1 MDARIGYLEGRM
13 EEQSHVLQDLRTAV
27 RHLDDK
33 ISRQFTWM
41 VGIQITTLV
50 AVLIALLSRL

>member
-1 MDARIGYLEGRM
+1 MDARMGYLEGRM
-13 EEQSHVLQDLRTAV
+13 EEQSQILQELRASV

-33 ISRQFTWM
+33 MSRQFTWT

-50 AVLIALLSRL
+50 AVLVALLSRA